1 MSAVCTNGQIK
12 AGGIYYMISRA
23 LGECWDLKLIKMSC
37 GMSDID
43 WYDLLL
49 ASLAGLESLK
59 SFVTSPFSFLT
70 YDVSKKTTLNLN
82 E

>member
-37 GMSDID
+37 RMSDID

-49 ASLAGLESLK
+49 ASLAVLESQK
-59 SFVTSPFSFLT
+59 SLVTRPLSFFAH
-70 YDVSKKTTLNLN
+70 DGSKKTTLNLN